1 MNYNTEPSRSLRP
14 FLILWSTQSLST
26 LGSSMT
32 AFALVLWSYQARGSA
47 LTTAL
52 LSVCSYAPYVVMS
65 IFAGALSDRW
75 DKKRTMLACDTL
87 AALCTLAVL
96 GLAEANTLELG
107 HLYLVNALSG
117 LMNTVQQPAAD
128 VAVTLLT
135 PREHFQ
141 RAGGLR
147 SLSYSLNNMLAPA
160 LASGLYALSGL
171 RAVILFDLAT
181 FFVAFLSLLFL
192 IDLPR
197 PSGQEEP
204 EPVFQSAR
212 AGLAYLRRERG
223 VLDIILFLAAINLT
237 ASMFNAALPALAL
250 TRPWGGEHALGLIQ
264 SVSGGAML
272 AGGLVSSLLPAPK
285 SRVRVICNC
294 LLLAMSTENFC
305 LAFGK
310 NLPVWCVGAAL
321 GWVGIPVMNTNLDA
335 LVRGRVPVELQ
346 GRVYA
351 ARNTLQ
357 FFTIPLG
364 YLLGGLL
371 VDRAFEP
378 LAARMEPGSLWA
390 LLFGLGKGSGTAGLF
405 LVLGFLGVL
414 TCLIFRRDRHIW
426 LLESASI
433 PENPK

>member
-1 MNYNTEPSRSLRP
+1 MKRTSDNSRSLRP

-47 LTTAL
+47 LSTAL
-52 LSVCSYAPYVVMS
+52 LSVCSYAPYVAMS

-75 DKKRTMLACDTL
+75 DKKRVMLVCDAF

-96 GLAEANTLELG
+96 GLAERDALELW

-135 PREHFQ
+135 PEEQFQ

-147 SLSYSLNNMLAPA
+147 SLSYSLNSTLSPA
-160 LASGLYALSGL
+160 LATGLYAFAGL

-181 FFVAFLSLLFL
+181 FCVAFLSLLFL
-192 IDLPR
+192 IRLPSA
-197 PSGQEEP
+197 PGQEA
-204 EPVFQSAR
+204 EPVLRSAR
-212 AGLAYLRRERG
+212 AGLDYLKKERG

-237 ASMFNAALPALAL
+237 ASMYNAALPALAL
-250 TRPWGGEHALGLIQ
+250 TRPWGGEHALGLVQ
-264 SVSGGAML
+264 SAAGTAML
-272 AGGLVSSLLPAPK
+272 AGSLAASLLPAPK
-285 SRVRVICNC
+285 SRVRTICNC
-294 LLLAMSTENFC
+294 LLLSMSTENFC
-305 LAFGK
+305 LALGK
-310 NLPVWCVGAAL
+310 SLPVWCAGAAL
-321 GWVGIPVMNTNLDA
+321 GWVGIPVMNANLDV
-335 LVRGRVPVELQ
+335 LVRGKVPVELQ

-351 ARNTLQ
+351 ARNALQ
-357 FFTIPLG
+357 FFTIPVG

-371 VDRAFEP
+371 VDSLFEP
-378 LAARMEPGSLWA
+378 LAAGLGEGSLWA
-390 LLFGLGKGSGTAGLF
+390 LLFGTGKGSGAAGLF

-414 TCLIFRRDRHIW
+414 TCLIFRRDKHIW
-426 LLESASI
+426 ALEGRTP
-433 PENPK
+433 PEF

>member
-1 MNYNTEPSRSLRP
+1 MKPNHPGSLRP

-32 AFALVLWSYQARGSA
+32 AFALVLWSYQSQGSA
-47 LTTAL
+47 LSTAL
-52 LSVCSYAPYVVMS
+52 LSVCSYAPYVIMS

-75 DKKRTMLACDTL
+75 DKKRTMLFCDTL

-96 GLAEANTLELG
+96 ALAERGALALW

-147 SLSYSLNNMLAPA
+147 SLSYSLNNMLSPA
-160 LASGLYALSGL
+160 LATGLYAFAGL
-171 RAVILFDLAT
+171 RGVILFDLAT
-181 FFVAFLSLLFL
+181 FCVAFLSLLFL
-192 IDLPR
+192 IRLPSA
-197 PSGQEEP
+197 PGQKEA
-204 EPVFQSAR
+204 EPVLRSAR
-212 AGLAYLRRERG
+212 AGLDYLRRERG

-237 ASMFNAALPALAL
+237 ASMYNAALPALAL
-250 TRPWGGEHALGLIQ
+250 TRPWGGEHALGLVQ
-264 SVSGGAML
+264 SVSGTAML
-272 AGGLVSSLLPAPK
+272 AGSLAASLLPAPK

-305 LAFGK
+305 LALGK

-321 GWVGIPVMNTNLDA
+321 GWVGIPIMNANLDV
-335 LVRGRVPVELQ
+335 LVRGHVPVELQ
-346 GRVYA
+346 GRVFA

-357 FFTIPLG
+357 FFTIPVG

-371 VDRAFEP
+371 VDSLFEP

-390 LLFGLGKGSGTAGLF
+390 LLFGLGKGSGAAGLF

-426 LLESASI
+426 SLEDKS
-433 PENPK
+433 

>member
-1 MNYNTEPSRSLRP
+1 MKTKQSGSLRP

-26 LGSSMT
+26 MGSSMT
-32 AFALVLWSYQARGSA
+32 AFALVLWSYQAHGSA

-52 LSVCSYAPYVVMS
+52 LSVCSYAPYVAMS

-75 DKKRTMLACDTL
+75 DKKRTMLVCDTF
-87 AALCTLAVL
+87 AALCTLVVL
-96 GLAEANTLELG
+96 GLAEADVLELG

-147 SLSYSLNNMLAPA
+147 SLSYSLNNMLSPV
-160 LASGLYALSGL
+160 LAAGLYAFAGL
-171 RAVILFDLAT
+171 RGVILFDLAT
-181 FFVAFLSLLFL
+181 FCVAFLSLLLL
-192 IDLPR
+192 IRLPQS
-197 PSGQEEP
+197 PGQNQS
-204 EPVFQSAR
+204 EPVLQSAR
-212 AGLAYLRRERG
+212 TGLNYLRRERG

-250 TRPWGGEHALGLIQ
+250 TRPWGGETALGLVQ
-264 SVSGGAML
+264 SASGTAML
-272 AGGLVSSLLPAPK
+272 AGSLVVSLLPAPK
-285 SRVRVICNC
+285 SRVRTICNC

-305 LAFGK
+305 LALGK
-310 NLPVWCVGAAL
+310 DLPVWCAGAAL
-321 GWVGIPVMNTNLDA
+321 GWVGIPVMNANLDA
-335 LVRGRVPVELQ
+335 LLRDRVPVELQ

-357 FFTIPLG
+357 FFTIPVG
-364 YLLGGLL
+364 YLLGGFLT
-371 VDRAFEP
+371 DRVFEP
-378 LAARMEPGSLWA
+378 LAARMEPGSLWDR
-390 LLFGLGKGSGTAGLF
+390 LFGLGKGSGTAGLF

-426 LLESASI
+426 NLEEQ
-433 PENPK
+433 P

>member
-1 MNYNTEPSRSLRP
+1 MKPNHPGSLRP

-32 AFALVLWSYQARGSA
+32 AFALVLWSYQTQGSA
-47 LTTAL
+47 LSTAL
-52 LSVCSYAPYVVMS
+52 LSVCSYAPYVAMS

-75 DKKRTMLACDTL
+75 DKKRTMLFCDTL
-87 AALCTLAVL
+87 AALCTLVVL
-96 GLAEANTLELG
+96 ALAERGALALW

-147 SLSYSLNNMLAPA
+147 SLSYSLNNMLSPV
-160 LASGLYALSGL
+160 LATGLYAFAGL
-171 RAVILFDLAT
+171 RGVILFDLVT
-181 FFVAFLSLLFL
+181 FCVAFLSLLL
-192 IDLPR
+192 LTRLPSA
-197 PSGQEEP
+197 PGQKEA
-204 EPVFQSAR
+204 EPVLRSAR
-212 AGLAYLRRERG
+212 AGLDYLRRERG

-237 ASMFNAALPALAL
+237 ASMYNAALPALAL
-250 TRPWGGEHALGLIQ
+250 TRPWGGEHALGLVQ
-264 SVSGGAML
+264 SVSGTAML
-272 AGGLVSSLLPAPK
+272 AGSLAASLLPAPK

-305 LAFGK
+305 LALGK
-310 NLPVWCVGAAL
+310 NLPIWCVGAAL
-321 GWVGIPVMNTNLDA
+321 GWVGIPIMNANLDV
-335 LVRGRVPVELQ
+335 LVRGQVPVELQ
-346 GRVYA
+346 GRVFA

-357 FFTIPLG
+357 FFTIPVG

-371 VDRAFEP
+371 VDSLFEP

-390 LLFGLGKGSGTAGLF
+390 LLFGLGKGSGAAGLF

-426 LLESASI
+426 SLEDKS
-433 PENPK
+433 

>member
-1 MNYNTEPSRSLRP
+1 MKQNCDKIRSLRP

-52 LSVCSYAPYVVMS
+52 LSVCSYAPYVAMS

-75 DKKRTMLACDTL
+75 DKKRTMLVCDTL
-87 AALCTLAVL
+87 AALCTLVVL
-96 GLAEANTLELG
+96 RLAEAGALELR
-107 HLYLVNALSG
+107 HLYLINALSG

-147 SLSYSLNNMLAPA
+147 SLSYSLNNMLSPA
-160 LASGLYALSGL
+160 LASGLYALAGL
-171 RAVILFDLAT
+171 RAVILFDLVT
-181 FFVAFLSLLFL
+181 FCVAFLSLLLL

-197 PSGQEEP
+197 ISGQGKP
-204 EPVFQSAR
+204 EPVFRSAR
-212 AGLAYLRRERG
+212 AGLDYLRRERG

-250 TRPWGGEHALGLIQ
+250 TRPWGGEHALGLVQ
-264 SVSGGAML
+264 SISGGAML
-272 AGGLVSSLLPAPK
+272 AGSLASSLLPAPK

-310 NLPVWCVGAAL
+310 TLPIWCVGAAL
-321 GWVGIPVMNTNLDA
+321 GWVGIPVMNANLDA
-335 LVRGRVPVELQ
+335 LIRGHVPVELQ

-357 FFTIPLG
+357 FFTIPVG
-364 YLLGGLL
+364 YLLGGFL
-371 VDRAFEP
+371 VDRVFEP
-378 LAARMEPGSLWA
+378 LAAWMGPDSLWV
-390 LLFGLGKGSGTAGLF
+390 LLFGTGKGSGTAGLF
-405 LVLGFLGVL
+405 LLLGFLGVM

-426 LLESASI
+426 SLEA
-433 PENPK
+433 

>member
-1 MNYNTEPSRSLRP
+1 MKPNNSGSLRP

-32 AFALVLWSYQARGSA
+32 TFALVLWSYQSQGSA
-47 LTTAL
+47 LSTAL
-52 LSVCSYAPYVVMS
+52 LSVCSYAPYVIMS

-75 DKKRTMLACDTL
+75 DKKRTMLFCDTL
-87 AALCTLAVL
+87 AALCTLVVL
-96 GLAEANTLELG
+96 ALAERGALALW

-147 SLSYSLNNMLAPA
+147 SLSYSLNNMLSPA
-160 LASGLYALSGL
+160 LATGLYAFAGL
-171 RAVILFDLAT
+171 RGVILFDLVT
-181 FFVAFLSLLFL
+181 FCVAFLSLLLL
-192 IDLPR
+192 IRLPSA
-197 PSGQEEP
+197 PGQKEA
-204 EPVFQSAR
+204 EPVLRSAR
-212 AGLAYLRRERG
+212 AGLDYLRRERG

-237 ASMFNAALPALAL
+237 ASMYNAALPALAL
-250 TRPWGGEHALGLIQ
+250 TRPWGGEHALGLVQ
-264 SVSGGAML
+264 SVSGMAML
-272 AGGLVSSLLPAPK
+272 AGSLAASLLPAPK

-305 LAFGK
+305 LALGK
-310 NLPVWCVGAAL
+310 NLPIWCVGAAL
-321 GWVGIPVMNTNLDA
+321 GWVGIPIMNANLDV
-335 LVRGRVPVELQ
+335 LVRGQVPVELQ
-346 GRVYA
+346 GRVFA

-357 FFTIPLG
+357 FFTIPVG

-371 VDRAFEP
+371 VDSLFEP

-390 LLFGLGKGSGTAGLF
+390 LLFGLGKGSGAAGLF

-426 LLESASI
+426 SLEGKS
-433 PENPK
+433 

>member
-1 MNYNTEPSRSLRP
+1 MNQPSDHSRSLRP

-32 AFALVLWSYQARGSA
+32 AFALVLWSYQAQGSA
-47 LTTAL
+47 LSTAL
-52 LSVCSYAPYVVMS
+52 LSVCSYAPYVAMS

-75 DKKRTMLACDTL
+75 DKKCTMLSCDAL

-96 GLAEANTLELG
+96 ALAESGNLALG
-107 HLYLVNALSG
+107 HLYLINALSG
-117 LMNTVQQPAAD
+117 LMNTVQQPASD

-147 SLSYSLNNMLAPA
+147 SLSYSLNSMLAPA
-160 LASGLYALSGL
+160 LASALYALAGL
-171 RAVILFDLAT
+171 RAVIAFDLAT
-181 FFVAFLSLLFL
+181 FSVAFLSLLFL

-197 PSGQEEP
+197 ASGQGEA
-204 EPVFQSAR
+204 EPVLQSAR

-237 ASMFNAALPALAL
+237 ASMYNAALPALAL
-250 TRPWGGEHALGLIQ
+250 TRPWGGERALGLVQ

-272 AGGLVSSLLPAPK
+272 AGSLASSLLPAPK

-305 LAFGK
+305 LALGRG
-310 NLPVWCVGAAL
+310 LPVWCVGAAL
-321 GWVGIPVMNTNLDA
+321 GWVGIPVMNANLDV
-335 LVRGRVPVELQ
+335 LVRGKVPVELQ

-371 VDRAFEP
+371 VDRVFEP
-378 LAARMEPGSLWA
+378 ASARMGTDSLWA
-390 LLFGLGKGSGTAGLF
+390 LLFGTGKGSGAAGLF
-405 LVLGFLGVL
+405 LVLGLLGVL

-426 LLESASI
+426 ALEA
-433 PENPK
+433 

>member
-1 MNYNTEPSRSLRP
+1 MKPNHPGSLRP

-32 AFALVLWSYQARGSA
+32 AFALVLWSYQAQGSA
-47 LTTAL
+47 LSTAL
-52 LSVCSYAPYVVMS
+52 LSVCSYAPYVAMS

-75 DKKRTMLACDTL
+75 DKKRTMLFCDTL

-96 GLAEANTLELG
+96 ALAERGALALW

-147 SLSYSLNNMLAPA
+147 SLSYSLNNMLSPA
-160 LASGLYALSGL
+160 LATGLYTFAGL
-171 RAVILFDLAT
+171 RGVILFDLAT
-181 FFVAFLSLLFL
+181 FCAAFLSLLLL
-192 IDLPR
+192 IRLPSA
-197 PSGQEEP
+197 PGQEEAA
-204 EPVFQSAR
+204 PVLRSAR
-212 AGLAYLRRERG
+212 AGLDYLRRERG

-237 ASMFNAALPALAL
+237 ASMYNASLPALAL
-250 TRPWGGEHALGLIQ
+250 TRPWGGEHALGLVQ
-264 SVSGGAML
+264 SVSGTAML
-272 AGGLVSSLLPAPK
+272 AGSLAASLLPAPK

-305 LAFGK
+305 LALGK
-310 NLPVWCVGAAL
+310 SLPVWCVGAAL
-321 GWVGIPVMNTNLDA
+321 GWVGIPVMNANLDV
-335 LVRGRVPVELQ
+335 LVRGHVPVELQ
-346 GRVYA
+346 GRVFA

-357 FFTIPLG
+357 FFTIPVG

-371 VDRAFEP
+371 VDSLFEP
-378 LAARMEPGSLWA
+378 LAARMEPGSPWA
-390 LLFGLGKGSGTAGLF
+390 LLFGLGKGSGAAGLF

-426 LLESASI
+426 SLEEK
-433 PENPK
+433 P

>member
-1 MNYNTEPSRSLRP
+1 MKPNHPGSLRP

-32 AFALVLWSYQARGSA
+32 AFALVLWSYQSQGSA
-47 LTTAL
+47 LSTAL
-52 LSVCSYAPYVVMS
+52 LSVCSYAPYVIMS

-75 DKKRTMLACDTL
+75 DKKRTMLFCDTL
-87 AALCTLAVL
+87 AALCTLVVL
-96 GLAEANTLELG
+96 ALAERGALALW

-147 SLSYSLNNMLAPA
+147 SLSYSLNNMLSPA
-160 LASGLYALSGL
+160 LATGLYAFAGL
-171 RAVILFDLAT
+171 RGVILFDLVT
-181 FFVAFLSLLFL
+181 FCVAFLSLLLL
-192 IDLPR
+192 IRLPSA
-197 PSGQEEP
+197 PGQKEA
-204 EPVFQSAR
+204 EPVLRSAR
-212 AGLAYLRRERG
+212 AGLDYLRRERG

-237 ASMFNAALPALAL
+237 ASMYNAALPALAL
-250 TRPWGGEHALGLIQ
+250 TRPWGGEHALGLVQ
-264 SVSGGAML
+264 SVSGMAML
-272 AGGLVSSLLPAPK
+272 AGSLAASLLPAPK

-305 LAFGK
+305 LALGK
-310 NLPVWCVGAAL
+310 NLPIWCVGAAL
-321 GWVGIPVMNTNLDA
+321 GWVGIPIMNANLDV
-335 LVRGRVPVELQ
+335 LVRGQVPVELQ
-346 GRVYA
+346 GRVFA

-357 FFTIPLG
+357 FFTIPVG

-371 VDRAFEP
+371 VDSLFEP

-390 LLFGLGKGSGTAGLF
+390 LLFCLGKGSGAAGLF

-426 LLESASI
+426 SLEDKS
-433 PENPK
+433 

>member
-1 MNYNTEPSRSLRP
+1 MKPNHPGSLRP

-32 AFALVLWSYQARGSA
+32 AFALVLWSYQSQGSA
-47 LTTAL
+47 LFTAL

-75 DKKRTMLACDTL
+75 DKKRTMLFCDTL
-87 AALCTLAVL
+87 AALCTLVVL
-96 GLAEANTLELG
+96 ALAEHGALALW

-147 SLSYSLNNMLAPA
+147 SLSYSLNNMLSPA
-160 LASGLYALSGL
+160 LATGLYAFAGL
-171 RAVILFDLAT
+171 RGVILFDLVT
-181 FFVAFLSLLFL
+181 FCVAFLSLLLL
-192 IDLPR
+192 IRLPSA
-197 PSGQEEP
+197 PGQKEA
-204 EPVFQSAR
+204 EPVLRSAR
-212 AGLAYLRRERG
+212 AGLDYLRRERG

-237 ASMFNAALPALAL
+237 ASMYNAALPALAL
-250 TRPWGGEHALGLIQ
+250 TRPWGGEHALGLVQ
-264 SVSGGAML
+264 SVSGTAML
-272 AGGLVSSLLPAPK
+272 AGSLAASLLPAPK

-305 LAFGK
+305 LALGK
-310 NLPVWCVGAAL
+310 NLPIWCVGAAL
-321 GWVGIPVMNTNLDA
+321 GWAGIPIMNANLDV
-335 LVRGRVPVELQ
+335 LVRGQVPVELQ
-346 GRVYA
+346 GRVFA

-357 FFTIPLG
+357 FFTIPVG

-371 VDRAFEP
+371 VDSLFEP

-390 LLFGLGKGSGTAGLF
+390 LLFGLGKGSGAAGLF

-426 LLESASI
+426 SLEDKS
-433 PENPK
+433 

>member
-1 MNYNTEPSRSLRP
+1 MKPNNSGSLRP

-32 AFALVLWSYQARGSA
+32 AFALVLWSYQAQGSA
-47 LTTAL
+47 LSTAL
-52 LSVCSYAPYVVMS
+52 LSVCSYAPYVAMS

-75 DKKRTMLACDTL
+75 DKKRTMLFCDTL

-96 GLAEANTLELG
+96 ALAERGALALW

-147 SLSYSLNNMLAPA
+147 SLSYSLNNMLSPA
-160 LASGLYALSGL
+160 LATGLYAFAGL
-171 RAVILFDLAT
+171 RGVILFDLAT
-181 FFVAFLSLLFL
+181 FCVAFLSLLFL
-192 IDLPR
+192 IRLPSA
-197 PSGQEEP
+197 PGQKEA
-204 EPVFQSAR
+204 EPVLRSAR
-212 AGLAYLRRERG
+212 SGLDYLRRERG

-237 ASMFNAALPALAL
+237 ASMYNAALPALAL
-250 TRPWGGEHALGLIQ
+250 TRPWGGEHALGLVQ
-264 SVSGGAML
+264 SVSGTAML
-272 AGGLVSSLLPAPK
+272 AGSLAASLLPAPK

-305 LAFGK
+305 LALGK
-310 NLPVWCVGAAL
+310 SLPVWCVGAAL
-321 GWVGIPVMNTNLDA
+321 GWVGIPVMNANLDV
-335 LVRGRVPVELQ
+335 LVRGHVPVELQ
-346 GRVYA
+346 GRVFA

-357 FFTIPLG
+357 FFTIPVG

-371 VDRAFEP
+371 VDSLFEP

-390 LLFGLGKGSGTAGLF
+390 LLFGLGKGSGAAGLF

-426 LLESASI
+426 SLEDKS
-433 PENPK
+433 

>member
-1 MNYNTEPSRSLRP
+1 MKPNDPGSLRP

-32 AFALVLWSYQARGSA
+32 AFALVLWSYQAQGSA
-47 LTTAL
+47 LSTAL
-52 LSVCSYAPYVVMS
+52 LSVCSYAPYVAMS

-75 DKKRTMLACDTL
+75 DKKRTMLFCDTL

-96 GLAEANTLELG
+96 ALAERGALALW

-147 SLSYSLNNMLAPA
+147 SLSYSLNNMLSPA
-160 LASGLYALSGL
+160 LATGLYAFAGL
-171 RAVILFDLAT
+171 RGVILFDLAT
-181 FFVAFLSLLFL
+181 FCVAFLSLLFL
-192 IDLPR
+192 IRLPST
-197 PSGQEEP
+197 PGQEEAA
-204 EPVFQSAR
+204 PVLRSAR
-212 AGLAYLRRERG
+212 AGLDYLRRERG

-237 ASMFNAALPALAL
+237 ASMYNAALPALAL
-250 TRPWGGEHALGLIQ
+250 TRPWGGEHALGLVQ
-264 SVSGGAML
+264 SVSGTAML
-272 AGGLVSSLLPAPK
+272 AGSLAASLLPAPK

-305 LAFGK
+305 LALGK
-310 NLPVWCVGAAL
+310 SLPVWCVGAAL
-321 GWVGIPVMNTNLDA
+321 GWVGIPVMNANLDV
-335 LVRGRVPVELQ
+335 LVRGHVPVELQ
-346 GRVYA
+346 GRVFA

-357 FFTIPLG
+357 FFTIPVG

-371 VDRAFEP
+371 VDSLFEP

-390 LLFGLGKGSGTAGLF
+390 LLFGLGKGSGAAGLF

-426 LLESASI
+426 SLEDKS
-433 PENPK
+433 

>member
-1 MNYNTEPSRSLRP
+1 MKPNHPGSLRP

-32 AFALVLWSYQARGSA
+32 AFALVLWSYQSQGSA
-47 LTTAL
+47 LSTAL
-52 LSVCSYAPYVVMS
+52 LSVCSYAPYVIMS

-75 DKKRTMLACDTL
+75 DKKRTMLFCDTL
-87 AALCTLAVL
+87 AALCTLVVL
-96 GLAEANTLELG
+96 ALAERGALALW

-147 SLSYSLNNMLAPA
+147 SLSYSLNNMLSPA
-160 LASGLYALSGL
+160 LATGLYAFAGL
-171 RAVILFDLAT
+171 RGVILFDLVT
-181 FFVAFLSLLFL
+181 FCVAFLSLLLL
-192 IDLPR
+192 IRLPSA
-197 PSGQEEP
+197 PGQKEA
-204 EPVFQSAR
+204 EPVLRSAR
-212 AGLAYLRRERG
+212 AGLDYLRRERG

-237 ASMFNAALPALAL
+237 ASMYNAALPALAL
-250 TRPWGGEHALGLIQ
+250 TRPWGGEHALGLVQ
-264 SVSGGAML
+264 SVSGTAML
-272 AGGLVSSLLPAPK
+272 AGSLAASLLPAPK

-305 LAFGK
+305 LALGK
-310 NLPVWCVGAAL
+310 NLPIWCVGAAL
-321 GWVGIPVMNTNLDA
+321 GWVGIPIMNVNLDV
-335 LVRGRVPVELQ
+335 LVRGQVPVELQ
-346 GRVYA
+346 GRVFA

-357 FFTIPLG
+357 FFTIPVG

-371 VDRAFEP
+371 VDSLFEP

-390 LLFGLGKGSGTAGLF
+390 LLFGLGKGSGVAGLF

-426 LLESASI
+426 SLEDKS
-433 PENPK
+433 